1 VIVNSLTH
9 KVINVLAIMCDTPHK
24 PFDGDLEH
32 SIEFLELPS
41 AIDKQPIFVLS
52 DTDSQDLR
60 R

>member
-1 VIVNSLTH
+1 
-9 KVINVLAIMCDTPHK
+9 MCDTPHK
-24 PFDGDLEH
+24 LFDGDLEH